1 MLLSLGISENAAK
14 RALYHTGNVSSDLA
28 AAWVFENV
36 ENPEL
41 HQPFSPPSHSQVS
54 APDFTGMKAAMDA
67 SRQFK
72 MVFVVNSSLKMGAGK
87 MAAQVGH
94 ATLALYK
101 TLLVAHSEQL
111 NVREWEEKGATK
123 VVIKGES
130 AEHLIALKQTADS
143 QGIRN
148 FLVADAGKS
157 SDSLL

>member
-1 MLLSLGISENAAK
+1 MERWWRDFPWSSSFWSVYCVMMLFNHE
-14 RALYHTGNVSSDLA
+14 
-28 AAWVFENV
+28 
-36 ENPEL
+36 P
-41 HQPFSPPSHSQVS
+41 
-54 APDFTGMKAAMDA
+54 
-67 SRQFK
+67 
-72 MVFVVNSSLKMGAGK
+72 
-87 MAAQVGH
+87 
-94 ATLALYK
+94 LALYK

-157 SDSLL
+157 SDLLL